1 MYSNVLEWSHSL
13 RDLINTQDKLIVFT
27 LALIICAM
35 TIDFLTGTLAAKLN
49 PDIQFLSK
57 EGINGIIR
65 KIASIALLAFCIP
78 LSILLPEGI
87 GLGALQILYFG
98 YLFFELKSILENFDK
113 LGINTAFFREFI
125 EKISSSKNEKK

>member
-1 MYSNVLEWSHSL
+1 MYSNILEWSHSL

-27 LALIICAM
+27 LALIMGAM

-49 PDIQFLSK
+49 PNIEFRSK

-113 LGINTAFFREFI
+113 LGINTAFFREFV
-125 EKISSSKNEKK
+125 EKISNSKNEKK

>member
-27 LALIICAM
+27 LALIMGAM

-113 LGINTAFFREFI
+113 LGINTAFFREFV
-125 EKISSSKNEKK
+125 EKISNSKNEKK

>member
-1 MYSNVLEWSHSL
+1 MQVNALEWSHSL

-27 LALIICAM
+27 LALIMGAM

-113 LGINTAFFREFI
+113 LGINTAFFREFV
-125 EKISSSKNEKK
+125 EKISNSKNEKK